1 MYGINLMSVLPLRS
15 EASEES
21 EQLTQLLFGEYFI
34 VDEWLEKWVHIE
46 NVRDGE
52 RGWID
57 RKMMTPI
64 DADTF
69 HQLFDNSQ
77 IVSCSTFS
85 YALTATGEKMPLPG
99 GAVLPFYDW
108 ERETMIIAGKHFKF
122 SADNIVKVPI
132 KEDFVTFALRY
143 LNSPYLWGGKNV
155 MGIDCSGLVQVA
167 ASMCGVLLPRNARQ
181 QVMIG
186 KPVNFLSEAERGDL
200 VFFDHE
206 DGHIS
211 HVGILLNDH
220 EVLHASGQVHIASI
234 DHYGIHSVYTGTYSH
249 TLRAIRRFL

>member
-21 EQLTQLLFGEYFI
+21 EQLTQLLFGEYFL
-34 VDEWLEKWVHIE
+34 VDEWLDKWVHIE

-69 HQLFDNSQ
+69 QQLCDNLQ
-77 IVSCSTFS
+77 IVSCAPFS
-85 YALTATGEKMPLPG
+85 YAVTATGEQMPLPG
-99 GAVLPFYDW
+99 GAILPFYDLGK
-108 ERETMIIAGKHFKF
+108 ETMIIAGKHFRF
-122 SADNIVKVPI
+122 PIDNIAKAPK
-132 KEDFVTFALRY
+132 KEDFVSFALRY

-220 EVLHASGQVHIASI
+220 EVLHASGQVHIATI
-234 DHYGIHSVYTGTYSH
+234 DHYGIRSVYTGTYSH